1 MKAFA
6 LTVKRGLSEV
16 FGACKKISMV
26 TVTKKFETLYLSKSL
41 SVLENNQKLVRR
53 LLQFYHMHEIVRI
66 FCISFSPVCFHF
78 FFYYKIEHKNLFT
91 DAVFVIN
98 YFSLKFPQLFL

>member
-1 MKAFA
+1 
-6 LTVKRGLSEV
+6 
-16 FGACKKISMV
+16 
-26 TVTKKFETLYLSKSL
+26 
-41 SVLENNQKLVRR
+41 
-53 LLQFYHMHEIVRI
+53 MHEIVRT

-98 YFSLKFPQLFL
+98 YFSLKFPQLFLWQYAKELHVCFFTDNK